1 MLDMI
6 LHKIQENE
14 GRISE
19 ERRKNMAKQLEIRA
33 HPDIK
38 IIGTPHPERG
48 IAYLLEGLIRKE
60 TGAEVRVEYIGDKKA
75 V

>member
-1 MLDMI
+1 
-6 LHKIQENE
+6 
-14 GRISE
+14 
-19 ERRKNMAKQLEIRA
+19 MAKQLEIRA

-60 TGAEVRVEYIGDKKA
+60 TGAEVRVEYIGDKMNIMKKHKVTVGDA
-75 V
+75 AFTSGYNLRNK